1 MKKGIRYKFNAIYKT
16 INGIY
21 KLEFNK
27 NFDEILTTN
36 EEKKELFE
44 FNNLLKKDYKAE
56 VIITSSITN
65 LNNNQLKE
73 INTFDLNKLKGF
85 ISDEKELEN
94 FNKIGVIEQLISVID
109 EMSEFEIETGYED
122 ETDLIDWDEIK
133 NNREDIIKKGLC
145 TMKEI
150 YKFLVKLG
158 FNNEEINKWLDEIR

>member
-1 MKKGIRYKFNAIYKT
+1 MSDFY
-16 INGIY
+16 
-21 KLEFNK
+21 LD
-27 NFDEILTTN
+27 FDT
-36 EEKKELFE
+36 
-44 FNNLLKKDYKAE
+44 
-56 VIITSSITN
+56 ITN
-65 LNNNQLKE
+65 LNNNHLKE
-73 INTFDLNKLKGF
+73 INSFDLNELKNF

-94 FNKIGVIEQLISVID
+94 FNKIGIIEQLISVID

-122 ETDLIDWDEIK
+122 ETDLIDLDEIK

>member
-65 LNNNQLKE
+65 LNN
-73 INTFDLNKLKGF
+73 
-85 ISDEKELEN
+85 
-94 FNKIGVIEQLISVID
+94 ISVID

-122 ETDLIDWDEIK
+122 ETDLIELDEIK
-133 NNREDIIKKGLC
+133 ENREDIIKKGLC

-158 FNNEEINKWLDEIR
+158 FNNEEINKWIDEIR